1 MKVRAWV
8 TLVLAGCGAS
18 GGAVK
23 GEAPSAP
30 AERADIAPVRGD
42 LVVYTDGKGHLIALV
57 EPDPEREVPDD
68 LVLFYGDGKTF
79 HSVPL
84 YSSNDNG
91 LAFEVGFKDAR
102 IPSLPG
108 GSIKR
113 ELGKVT
119 LSCWGTDVELQKLP
133 AAEAQAMVGGAA
145 FMKNR
150 TRWAP
155 LALSAEGDRYVYVDS
170 GQIPEN
176 YKKYRV
182 WRGPKGKMREVPLTD
197 SSYDERANEFTFKT
211 KDGVLKA
218 RRAEEV
224 KTEYTLA
231 LAWDG
236 QDKKKDELKPL
247 PRSENWKLIFNELGV
262 YDARSPTPCDP
273 VLQ

>member
-1 MKVRAWV
+1 MKVHGWIV
-8 TLVLAGCGAS
+8 VVLAAGCGGA
-18 GGAVK
+18 GGAVRT
-23 GEAPSAP
+23 GGAAAAPS
-30 AERADIAPVRGD
+30 ERADIAPVRSE
-42 LVVYTDGKGHLIALV
+42 LSVYTDGKGHLVALV
-57 EPDPEREVPDD
+57 EPNPESPAPDD
-68 LVLFYGDGKTF
+68 LTLFYGDGKTF
-79 HSVPL
+79 HAVPL
-84 YSSNDNG
+84 YSSSDNG

-102 IPSLPG
+102 VPSLPA

-113 ELGKVT
+113 EQGKTT
-119 LSCWGTDVELQKLP
+119 LSCWGEEVELTKLP

-155 LALSAEGDRYVYVDS
+155 LALSKEGDRYLYVDS

-182 WRGPKGKMREVPLTD
+182 WRGAKGKMREVPLTD

-231 LAWDG
+231 LQWDG
-236 QDKKKDELKPL
+236 KKEELKPM
-247 PRSENWKLIFNELGV
+247 PRSENWKLIFDELGV
-262 YDARSPTPCDP
+262 YDGRSPTPCDP
-273 VLQ
+273 LLK